1 MSAFMPRR
9 GPSRPARHG
18 FIRSQVAMALATIV
32 GVVAVGLAILPSLL
46 ATPSRI
52 SKLIAT
58 AIPELQ
64 ADVAIEAV
72 RLGWLGP
79 MTISGIRVVPH
90 DGGQPPLAIRRI
102 EVSHR
107 IEGLAADVVFAADRT
122 SNLASLFRPQAAP
135 VADPAAPAA
144 RQRTAVR
151 LALEVPDAVVRIA
164 GPWTPEPWV
173 SDPIAIRATLGP
185 AADGPHSEWVVEPV
199 QLLTDA
205 RLEPGVAQGVL
216 AYVAPVLADATRT
229 SGRFSLRLDEV
240 RLPVGDPASGRL
252 VGELAMHEVVLGP
265 GPLVLKT
272 LASLPLGL
280 PAPPTIRIADESHV
294 EFHLADRSIWHQGL
308 KFGLPLAKPGQ
319 RLDVESSGAVSLDDR
334 SLDIVLKLPIPADL
348 PQDRPLVAALAGKQI
363 SLGIGGFL
371 GAPEVKFDGS
381 ILATAGDVAGEV
393 WERLRQRRQ
402 AAGVG
407 DQPGVVRPRR
417 PLLRRRAPPV
427 P

>member
-1 MSAFMPRR
+1 
-9 GPSRPARHG
+9 
-18 FIRSQVAMALATIV
+18 MALATIV

-102 EVSHR
+102 EVSHGLAGILLSGGDIGRIR

-252 VGELAMHEVVLGP
+252 AGELAMHEVVLGP